1 MLVALISTTVV
12 LTVGVIPFLGLIIPN
27 IVSLFKGDNLSKT
40 LPHTALLGMS
50 FLLFCDIVGRVLI
63 FPYEIP
69 ISMTVGV
76 IGSAIF
82 LIMLFRGKHMRNRT
96 KMLILLG
103 LAVASILLYVFYE
116 LNGNYHYA
124 FPRRLIK
131 VVAMS
136 LTGIAIAYST
146 VVFQTIT
153 HNRILTPSVM
163 GLDALYMM
171 VQTFI
176 YFFFGSM
183 SIFVINAKYNFL
195 LAVLAMVVFAVI
207 FYRVLFKEGK
217 RPIYFLLLVGMIV
230 GTFLGSV
237 TTFFQVLIDPNEFL
251 SLQSKMFASFNNVN
265 SDLVWL
271 AGVVIT
277 ITFIYGWR
285 HMNQLDVMSLG
296 RDTAINLGVPYD
308 KLVQR
313 MLILS
318 SVLIAVSTALVG
330 PITFFGLIVANLSYQ
345 FFKTYKHSVII
356 AGSCV
361 MSIVALV
368 GGQWVV
374 ERIFNFD
381 TTLSVII
388 NFVGGVYFIYL
399 LLKESRSAG

>member
-1 MLVALISTTVV
+1 
-12 LTVGVIPFLGLIIPN
+12 
-27 IVSLFKGDNLSKT
+27 
-40 LPHTALLGMS
+40 
-50 FLLFCDIVGRVLI
+50 
-63 FPYEIP
+63 
-69 ISMTVGV
+69 
-76 IGSAIF
+76 
-82 LIMLFRGKHMRNRT
+82 MRNRT

-103 LAVASILLYVFYE
+103 LAVASILLYIFYE

-131 VVAMS
+131 VLAMS

-176 YFFFGSM
+176 FYFFGSM
-183 SIFVINAKYNFL
+183 SILVINAKYNFL
-195 LAVLAMVVFAVI
+195 LAVSAMVIFALI

-251 SLQSKMFASFNNVN
+251 NLQSKMFASFNNVN

-271 AGVVIT
+271 AAVVI
-277 ITFIYGWR
+277 IIAFIYGWR

-318 SVLIAVSTALVG
+318 SILIAVSTALVG

-345 FFKTYKHSVII
+345 FFKTYKHAVLI

-361 MSIVALV
+361 MSVVALV
-368 GGQWVV
+368 GGQWMV
-374 ERIFNFD
+374 EHIFKFD

>member
-1 MLVALISTTVV
+1 
-12 LTVGVIPFLGLIIPN
+12 
-27 IVSLFKGDNLSKT
+27 
-40 LPHTALLGMS
+40 
-50 FLLFCDIVGRVLI
+50 
-63 FPYEIP
+63 
-69 ISMTVGV
+69 
-76 IGSAIF
+76 
-82 LIMLFRGKHMRNRT
+82 MRNRT
-96 KMLILLG
+96 KMLILIG
-103 LAVASILLYVFYE
+103 LAVVAMLLYVFYA

-131 VVAMS
+131 VVAMT

-171 VQTFI
+171 VQTII
-176 YFFFGSM
+176 YYFFGSM
-183 SIFVINAKYNFL
+183 SIFVINAQYNFL
-195 LAVLAMVVFAVI
+195 LAVSAMVIFALI

-271 AGVVIT
+271 AGLVIVG
-277 ITFIYGWR
+277 TFIYGWR
-285 HMNQLDVMSLG
+285 HMSQLDVMSLG

-318 SVLIAVSTALVG
+318 SILIAVSTALVG

-345 FFKTYKHSVII
+345 FFKTYKHSVLI

-368 GGQWVV
+368 GGQWMV

-388 NFVGGVYFIYL
+388 NFIGGVYFIYL